1 MIFSGDLVV
10 KTLPG
15 NAGDTGSIP
24 WSGRFL
30 EKEMATH
37 FNIFAWEV
45 SRTEEHGGLQF
56 MGLQRDCL
64 SNVVGK
70 DSECVFLC
78 VFAYAVRKENTF
90 LIPHF
95 LLGSI
100 TTGMSSVC
108 FTIPLRTRCFWNI
121 AYFRIYHIKPCTAW
135 QNSKNEWLFKKIA
148 LS

>member
-1 MIFSGDLVV
+1 MIFSGDFVV
-10 KTLPG
+10 KNLPG
-15 NAGDTGSIP
+15 NAGDMGSIP
-24 WSGRFL
+24 GSGRSL

-45 SRTEEHGGLQF
+45 PRTEEHAGLQF

-95 LLGSI
+95 SLGSI
-100 TTGMSSVC
+100 TIGMSSVC
-108 FTIPLRTRCFWNI
+108 FTIPLRTR
-121 AYFRIYHIKPCTAW
+121 
-135 QNSKNEWLFKKIA
+135 
-148 LS
+148 